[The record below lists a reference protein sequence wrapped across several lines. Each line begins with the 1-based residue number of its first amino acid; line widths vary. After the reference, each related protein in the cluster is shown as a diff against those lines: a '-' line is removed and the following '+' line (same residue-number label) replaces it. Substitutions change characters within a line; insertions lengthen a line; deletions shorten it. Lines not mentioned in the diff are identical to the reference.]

1 MEFFVVFVSFAF
13 VVVAIVVADIFI
25 APPAA
30 AATAAVWPRSSL
42 PYPFPCPLSAAHC
55 CVLVGALPSI
65 FLNKLS
71 SRSATFRVF
80 TLYYRPVL
88 AETTTHYDT
97 VCQWYHCA
105 QR

>member
-13 VVVAIVVADIFI
+13 VVIIVVVADIFT
-25 APPAA
+25 APA
-30 AATAAVWPRSSL
+30 AAVWPRSSL
-42 PYPFPCPLSAAHC
+42 PYRIPCPLSAAHC

-80 TLYYRPVL
+80 TVYYRPVL

-105 QR
+105 QH